1 VLQATPPAKD
11 RAKAYFRRGQAEF
24 GLANYREAWA
34 ALVSAQVRDRG
45 LLMIS
50 ASFT

>member
-1 VLQATPPAKD
+1 MFISQDPEALDAAWRVFDPMARGVLS
-11 RAKAYFRRGQAEF
+11 
-24 GLANYREAWA
+24 LRE
-34 ALVSAQVRDRG
+34 VQVRRDRG